1 VDSIGHFDSDGI
13 WNAEN
18 KTEFKL
24 YLQNNAGKKSVL
36 KVKRHSAKRSD
47 PQNRYY
53 WSVVCK
59 KIGDHLGYDSE
70 EIHEILKSKFNA
82 KVLDV
87 KEGEQIAYGGS
98 TTKLSKTDFM
108 LYLDE
113 IKRWSMIEFGL
124 YIPDPN
130 EVIYES

>member
-53 WSVVCK
+53 WSVVVK
-59 KIGDHLGYDSE
+59 KLCDHTGYDSDDM
-70 EIHEILKSKFNA
+70 HEILKSKFNYEYA
-82 KVLDV
+82 DMPS
-87 KEGEQIAYGGS
+87 GQTITYGQS

-113 IKRWSMIEFGL
+113 IKRWAMIEFGL

-130 EVIYES
+130 EVIYE